1 MRWIRLAESSRPLK
15 VCISKNLSYHHSR
28 QCSNASSGN
37 PKSEK
42 YPQLLKFFLIRP
54 IRHRFKSPSVPEDG
68 ILRQQNIKAKIT
80 RIIMDSC
87 ELPEAEVNANKKKD
101 LKTLGVD
108 SLMILEFVSAVKKGF
123 PVGQ

>member
-1 MRWIRLAESSRPLK
+1 
-15 VCISKNLSYHHSR
+15 
-28 QCSNASSGN
+28 
-37 PKSEK
+37 
-42 YPQLLKFFLIRP
+42 
-54 IRHRFKSPSVPEDG
+54 
-68 ILRQQNIKAKIT
+68 
-80 RIIMDSC
+80 MDSC